1 MEFYKDCFIL
11 MDAWNKMKNITKA
24 NICALCIPFRD
35 KYKLTDLQTLTI
47 ARGEMKPSEILK
59 IGEKIKE

>member
-1 MEFYKDCFIL
+1 MEFYKDCFVL
-11 MDAWNKMKNITKA
+11 MDAWNKMRNITKA

-35 KYKLTDLQTLTI
+35 KYKLTDLQTLMI

>member
-1 MEFYKDCFIL
+1 MEFYKDCFVL

>member
-1 MEFYKDCFIL
+1 MANIIL
-11 MDAWNKMKNITKA
+11 EMKNITKT
-24 NICALCIPFRD
+24 NICALCIPFKD
-35 KYKLTDLQTLTI
+35 KYKLTDLQTIMI